1 MAAAD
6 VTEMIGRRLARRY
19 FLMLSHEGRIE
30 FQTEAALAV
39 LLTIAAE
46 MGRAGLVPTQAQT
59 EATDRL

>member
-1 MAAAD
+1 
-6 VTEMIGRRLARRY
+6 MIGRRLARRY
-19 FLMLSHEGRIE
+19 FLMLAHEGRIE

-46 MGRAGLVPTQAQT
+46 MGRAGVLPTQAQT